1 MKSLQLRLAI
11 ALMISLL
18 CAVSLLG
25 WQTKLLIRQ
34 LAENTVAEHLG
45 HDAEAIY
52 TAVYADS
59 PTTIA
64 LTRSDIEPVYGRLHS
79 GHYYWVASR
88 GQIIKSPSFGDGRL
102 TLPTVAFGTRQRLYL
117 DGPQHQPLLG
127 MAFGYQKDGR
137 AITVAI
143 AEDLSPTLVLIAE
156 FQQRFSMIAAALL
169 LVLVLIQI
177 AILRKG
183 FRPLARLQKQL
194 KALERGERSQIDTDV
209 PQEISALVGEFNHLL
224 TVLDQRM
231 LRKRNSLADLA
242 HALKTPLT
250 VLQQLSREDAIRQH
264 PELGEILNTQTAHMR
279 RLMERVL
286 KRARLAG
293 SGPAAAKFDLHQEIP
308 ALIRVMENIYREKNL
323 AIRFSAPPPCM
334 LPIDREDM
342 LELAGN
348 LLDNACK
355 WAKSSVDIQVECDE
369 SIHLVIEDD
378 GPGVEALEI
387 EKLMRRGSRLDES
400 VNGHG
405 LGLSIAKLIVEQY
418 GGRLVL
424 GRSGSLGGFYAEA
437 VIQMSNLGQNK

>member
-11 ALMISLL
+11 ALLISLL

-25 WQTKLLIRQ
+25 WQTKRLIRQ
-34 LAENTVAEHLG
+34 LAENTVVEHLE

-52 TAVYADS
+52 SAVYADS

-64 LTRSDIEPVYGRLHS
+64 LTHSDIEPVYSRLYS

-88 GQIIKSPSFGDGRL
+88 GQIIKSPSFGDNRL
-102 TLPTVAFGTRQRLYL
+102 TLPTVVSGTRQWLYL
-117 DGPQHQPLLG
+117 AGPQHQPLLG
-127 MAFGYQKDGR
+127 MAFGYRKDGR
-137 AITVAI
+137 AMTVAI

-156 FQQRFSMIAAALL
+156 FEKRFSVIAAVFL
-169 LVLVLIQI
+169 LVLMLIQI

-183 FRPLARLQKQL
+183 FRPLARLQKQM

-231 LRKRNSLADLA
+231 LRMRNSLADLA

-250 VLQQLSREDAIRQH
+250 VLQQLSREDAMRKY
-264 PELGEILNTQTAHMR
+264 PEFGEILNTQTAHML

-293 SGPAAAKFDLHQEIP
+293 SGPAVAKFDIHQEIP
-308 ALIRVMENIYREKNL
+308 ALIQVMKNIYREKNL
-323 AIRFSAPPPCM
+323 AIRFSAPPPYM

-355 WAKSSVDIQVECDE
+355 WAKLSVDIKVECNE
-369 SIHLVIEDD
+369 SVHLIIEDD
-378 GPGVEALEI
+378 GPGVESSEI
-387 EKLMRRGSRLDES
+387 EKLMQRGSRLDES

-424 GRSGSLGGFYAEA
+424 GRSNHLGGFYAEA
-437 VIQMSNLGQNK
+437 IIHMSNLG